1 MPLSRLT
8 RFLSTTEDTEYT
20 EAGVDSYSVY
30 SVYSVVSIRI
40 ALNTDLNRRGWTDA
54 EIDFEN
60 GCGVSIAG
68 VRWLIQRFL
77 KRKAGSTKAL
87 KVELPGMKKTDS
99 LAV

>member
-1 MPLSRLT
+1 MPLARLT
-8 RFLSTTEDTEYT
+8 RFLSTTEYT

-60 GCGVSIAG
+60 GCGGSIAG

-77 KRKAGSTKAL
+77 KRKEGSTKAL

-99 LAV
+99 LAG